1 MRSIIPKPNEPRHG
15 RTGAD
20 LRIKSK
26 LSALGALTAV
36 VALGLLAVAPASSF
50 AAGNDV
56 NTTVAQGGGACQN
69 GSGEPNCNI
78 YLDKS
83 DVYLSGAQV
92 LNGKGLKDGDYFFAV
107 LNPGGQADP
116 TDGSAK
122 NLSSPFDSYGARKFN
137 VTNGLITNEGTHNDG
152 TGLNGE
158 PVIQAMP
165 YGDTSNPGG
174 VYILA
179 VCQWLGSGNANDATD
194 PSTCKYDAFKIKS
207 AQAEPPNA
215 PVVTKDAT
223 ATFKRTFPWS
233 VSKSVDKTL
242 FKQVGGSV
250 TANYT
255 VTATKGAAVDT
266 DWAVKGTIT
275 VSNFN
280 DDPVTL
286 TDVSDDIGDPN
297 ATCTVDKSATL
308 VVPANSENDYPYTCL
323 YNAAPDP
330 TNTVNTATATWS
342 NQDVGGQTLPGNDGT
357 GTANFAFGTDPTA
370 DNPKVID
377 DCTTVTDT
385 LDGVTT
391 TLGHTCATTTYNPS
405 ATFNVPTNDCVD
417 HGNTAT
423 ETTDDL
429 GVQDSHSA
437 SVRVCGPAKTGA
449 LTMGFWKGPNGN
461 GLIQGY
467 CGGTSLAAYLS
478 GLGGGSGP
486 FSDAAGKNCSQLVT
500 YVNNVLNKAS
510 ATDMNKMLKAQMLAT
525 ALDVY
530 FSGPG
535 WTSTKSGGVKPPS
548 NFLSHNNLGTFNMDT
563 TAVCPM
569 VDNLSTGS
577 ATCKNTTPSTDA
589 VAAGAVPSSPMSMQ
603 ALLDFA
609 ATTPSPFNGSTSV
622 WYAGNRTLEEILKN
636 IYDQFN
642 NQLAFG
648 SF

>member
-1 MRSIIPKPNEPRHG
+1 MRSHKRSPSRH
-15 RTGAD
+15 RRSLVGAFV
-20 LRIKSK
+20 L
-26 LSALGALTAV
+26 
-36 VALGLLAVAPASSF
+36 ALGLLAMAPASSF

-56 NTTVAQGGGACQN
+56 NTTVAQEGGACQN

-107 LNPGGQADP
+107 LDPGGQADP

-137 VTNGLITNEGTHNDG
+137 VTDGVITNEGTHANG

-165 YGDTSNPGG
+165 YGDTANPGG

-179 VCQWLGSGNANDATD
+179 VCEWLGDGSANDATQA
-194 PSTCKYDAFKIKS
+194 STCKYDAFKIGVS
-207 AQAEPPNA
+207 QPNEPATP
-215 PVVTKDAT
+215 PTVTKDAA
-223 ATFKRTFPWS
+223 ATFERTFPWS
-233 VSKSVDKTL
+233 ISKSVDKTL
-242 FKQVGGSV
+242 FQQIGGTV

-255 VTATKGAAVDT
+255 ITATKGAGVDS

-275 VSNFN
+275 VTNFN
-280 DDPVTL
+280 DGAVTL
-286 TDVSDDIGDPN
+286 DDVSDNIGDAN
-297 ATCTVDKSATL
+297 ATCTVDQSATL
-308 VVPANSENDYPYTCL
+308 VVPANSANDYPYTCT
-323 YNAAPDP
+323 YSSAPDP
-330 TNTVNTATATWS
+330 SNTVNKATASWS
-342 NQDVGGQTLPGNDGT
+342 DQDVNGHALAGNDGT
-357 GTANFAFGTDPTA
+357 GLAKFAFGTDPDA

-377 DCTTVTDT
+377 NCTTVTDK
-385 LDGVTT
+385 LDGTTT
-391 TLGHTCATTTYNPS
+391 TLGDPCATTTYNPT
-405 ATFNVPTNDCVD
+405 ATFSVPNFGCAD

-423 ETTDDL
+423 ETTDNL
-429 GVQDSHSA
+429 GLGDSASA

-449 LTMGFWKGPNGN
+449 LTIGFWKNTNGQNLIKTYCNN
-461 GLIQGY
+461 GGNNL
-467 CGGTSLAAYLS
+467 GTYLA

-486 FSDAAGKNCSQLVT
+486 FANAPTGCSDLKA
-500 YVNNVLNKAS
+500 YVYNVLNGAS
-510 ATDMNKMLKAQMLAT
+510 ATNMNKMLKAQMLGT
-525 ALDVY
+525 ALDVW

-535 WTSTKSGGVKPPS
+535 WTSTKVSGVKPPS
-548 NFLSHNNLGTFNMDT
+548 GFLSHNNLGMFNMDT
-563 TAVCPM
+563 TAICPM

-577 ATCKNTTPSTDA
+577 ATCTNNTPSTDA
-589 VAAGAVPSSPMSMQ
+589 VAAGAVLSSPMTMQ
-603 ALLDFA
+603 AILDYA
-609 ATTPSPFNGSTSV
+609 ATTPSPFNGSPSTSI
-622 WYAGNRTLEEILKN
+622 WYSGNRTLEEILKN

>member
-1 MRSIIPKPNEPRHG
+1 MQSLT
-15 RTGAD
+15 TGAPGPRD
-20 LRIKSK
+20 RKPRGIRSLRKS
-26 LSALGALTAV
+26 LIGAFA
-36 VALGLLAVAPASSF
+36 VALGLLALAPASSF

-56 NTTVAQGGGACQN
+56 NTTVAQEGGACQN

-92 LNGKGLKDGDYFFAV
+92 LNGKGLKNGDYFFAV
-107 LNPGGQADP
+107 LDPGGQADP
-116 TDGSAK
+116 TDGSPK
-122 NLSSPFDSYGARKFN
+122 NLSSPFDSYGDRKFN
-137 VTNGLITNEGTHNDG
+137 VTDGLITNEGTHANG

-179 VCQWLGSGNANDATD
+179 VCQWLGDGNANDATD

-207 AQAEPPNA
+207 AQGEPPTP

-242 FKQVGGSV
+242 FKQIGGSV

-255 VTATKGAAVDT
+255 ITATKGAGVDS
-266 DWAVKGTIT
+266 DWAVKGTIAVT
-275 VSNFN
+275 NFN

-286 TDVSDDIGDPN
+286 DDVSDDIGDPN
-297 ATCTVDKSATL
+297 ASCTVDKSATL

-323 YNAAPDP
+323 YSAAPDP

-342 NQDVGGQTLPGNDGT
+342 DQDVGGQTLPGNDGT
-357 GTANFAFGTDPTA
+357 GTASFAFGTDPTA

-385 LDGVTT
+385 LDDVTT
-391 TLGHTCATTTYNPS
+391 TLGHTCATTTYKPS
-405 ATFNVPTNDCVD
+405 ATFNVPTNGCVD

-429 GVQDSHSA
+429 GLADSDSA

-467 CGGTSLAAYLS
+467 CAPSGGTSLATYLS
-478 GLGGGSGP
+478 GLGAGNGP
-486 FSDAAGKNCSQLVT
+486 FSDAAGKSCSQLVT
-500 YVNNVLNKAS
+500 YVNNILNKAS

-548 NFLSHNNLGTFNMDT
+548 NFLSHNSLGTFNMDT

-577 ATCKNTTPSTDA
+577 ATCKNTTPSSDA
-589 VAAGAVPSSPMSMQ
+589 VAAGAVPTSPMSMQ
-603 ALLDFA
+603 AILDFA
-609 ATTPSPFNGSTSV
+609 ATTPSPFDGTSI
-622 WYAGNRTLEEILKN
+622 WYAGNRTREELLKN